1 MSFSVF
7 IADLKEIFATLRFDE
22 LSPIFFVGLWLMA
35 LFASLRGIDRR
46 DEMAHVTY
54 VAVLLAIGIFLFYG
68 LPFGARNS
76 HGRLPKL
83 SMFIFLIILPSLR
96 WMYQRKRTDLDD
108 AISKSENNAKLVK

>member
-22 LSPIFFVGLWLMA
+22 LSPIFFVGLWLMV
-35 LFASLRGIDRR
+35 LFASLRGVDRR

-54 VAVLLAIGIFLFYG
+54 VAVLLAMGIFLFYG
-68 LPFGARNS
+68 LPFGTRNS
-76 HGRLPKL
+76 HGHLPKL
-83 SMFIFLIILPSLR
+83 SMFIFLIIVPSLR